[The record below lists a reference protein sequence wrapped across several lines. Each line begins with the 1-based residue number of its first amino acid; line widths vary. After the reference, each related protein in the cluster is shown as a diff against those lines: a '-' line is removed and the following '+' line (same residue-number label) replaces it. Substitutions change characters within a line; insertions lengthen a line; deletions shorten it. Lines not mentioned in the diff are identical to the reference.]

1 MRKVGVEVFIA
12 EADADRDI
20 VSSAILKAER
30 GETVVM
36 VGTDTDLM
44 VIMLTLIKRRKLKI
58 FFKIPGTSKNP
69 GTLYNIVKLV
79 DDFKQTSSLLLFAY
93 AMTGCDT
100 TSALFR
106 TSKIKAYNLPVNDSS
121 LQKDVLIFNESNV
134 DKERIGTVGEKY
146 LIHFYGGANLTQIL
160 DECRFIMYSRK
171 VAKMSLKSKFE
182 MVTLPPTSLAAK
194 QHSFRVYYQ
203 IQVWLGNSSLDPREW
218 GWREEEGSDE
228 RKFLLPIHS
237 TLNFAPDDVI

>member
-1 MRKVGVEVFIA
+1 M
-12 EADADRDI
+12 
-20 VSSAILKAER
+20 
-30 GETVVM
+30 
-36 VGTDTDLM
+36 
-44 VIMLTLIKRRKLKI
+44 
-58 FFKIPGTSKNP
+58 
-69 GTLYNIVKLV
+69 
-79 DDFKQTSSLLLFAY
+79 
-93 AMTGCDT
+93 
-100 TSALFR
+100 
-106 TSKIKAYNLPVNDSS
+106 VNDSS
-121 LQKDVLIFNESNV
+121 LQKDVLIFNESIV